1 MKLRIHNFIE
11 TTSVNGLG
19 NRFGLWVQGCN
30 LQCPNC
36 FNPKTHSF
44 NSGSLYLIE
53 DIFQLIISVKGIE
66 GVSISGGEPFLQSK
80 ALLELVTMIKKKTN
94 LSILIFS
101 GFNLKELNYD
111 KISNK
116 ILKLTDILIAGR
128 YDDNLKINNPL
139 LSSSNQ
145 KIHFFSNRYSIN
157 DIHSSDTEVII
168 DKQGNLIL
176 SGVGVK
182 FEYVS

>member
-11 TTSVNGLG
+11 TTSVNGPD

-30 LQCPNC
+30 LNCPSC

-44 NSGSLYLIE
+44 NSGSIYQIDE
-53 DIFQLIISVKGIE
+53 IFQMIISVKGIE
-66 GVSISGGEPFLQSK
+66 GVSISGGEPFLQSN
-80 ALLELVTMIKKKTN
+80 ALLELITMIKKKTN

-101 GFNLKELNYD
+101 GFNLEELKND
-111 KISNK
+111 KTSNK
-116 ILKLTDILIAGR
+116 TLKLIDILIAGR
-128 YDDNLKINNPL
+128 YDENCKINNPL

-157 DIHSSDTEVII
+157 DIHSSDTEIII
-168 DKQGNLIL
+168 DNQGNLIL

-182 FEYVS
+182 FENDS